1 MRVTLNPGD
10 MLYLPALWYHKVTQ
24 SCSPEGICVA
34 VNYWYDLD
42 FSGSFWAMAGFTR
55 GVGLLS
61 LADQGDKTG
70 KIDRRQVGLG
80 GEGDGERRQGQVNLD

>member
-1 MRVTLNPGD
+1 
-10 MLYLPALWYHKVTQ
+10 
-24 SCSPEGICVA
+24 
-34 VNYWYDLD
+34 
-42 FSGSFWAMAGFTR
+42 MAGFTR